1 MSYVT
6 TIMYDFFMTMRR
18 V

>member
-6 TIMYDFFMTMRR
+6 TITYDFFMTMRR